1 MILLQTARAM
11 AINETEQVLI
21 RILLDSGSQLS
32 YITKDLQ
39 ERLRLKPIRKK
50 KLHLNTFG
58 NSAFDTRATR
68 C

>member
-11 AINETEQVLI
+11 AINGTEQVLI
-21 RILLDSGSQLS
+21 RILLDSGSQFS

-50 KLHLNTFG
+50 KLHLNTFE
-58 NSAFDTRATR
+58 NAAFDTRAMR
-68 C
+68 Y

>member
-32 YITKDLQ
+32 YVHHQ
-39 ERLRLKPIRKK
+39 GPAR
-50 KLHLNTFG
+50 
-58 NSAFDTRATR
+58 AFTA
-68 C
+68 